1 MPNLG
6 NLRLLS
12 RLNVPRA
19 KTNRVSPA
27 TLDLVLN
34 EVVRDINARLKLL
47 RTDAKFD
54 KKADQYKY
62 DLSDA
67 SETVDRFYKIDES
80 GIWWNSNTA
89 AVVNYRRLFPRTI
102 KWLDKNQEGWRNQ
115 GSGDPR
121 YYAKQGKF
129 IIFYPTPSVTLTD
142 GFWLYYIENT
152 IDMSSP
158 SNHYPWGFTSEIPE
172 YAFLTDLIIKG
183 VEVWLKP
190 PVGKKQEGSTAMAE
204 YRALATEKEAILL
217 DNPDIRAN
225 VLRTKITLPN
235 VC

>member
-19 KTNRVSPA
+19 KTSRVKNA
-27 TLDLVLN
+27 TLDLIIN

-54 KKADQYKY
+54 KIAEQYKY
-62 DLSDA
+62 DLSKV
-67 SETVDRFYKIDES
+67 SETVDRFYKIDEM

-89 AVVNYRRLFPRTI
+89 AVVNYRRLFPRSM

-121 YYAKQGKF
+121 YYAKHGRF
-129 IIFYPTPSVTLTD
+129 LIFHPTPAVTLTD

-152 IDMSSP
+152 RDMSSP
-158 SNHYPWGFTSEIPE
+158 SHFPWGYTVEIPE

-190 PVGKKQEGSTAMAE
+190 TVGKKPEGSAAMTE
-204 YRALATEKEAILL
+204 YRALTTEKEAILA

-225 VLRTKITLPN
+225 VERTKITLPSI
-235 VC
+235 C

>member
-19 KTNRVSPA
+19 KISRVNNA
-27 TLDLVLN
+27 TLDLIIN
-34 EVVRDINARLKLL
+34 EVARDINARLKLL
-47 RTDAKFD
+47 RTDAKFE
-54 KKADQYKY
+54 KTAEQYKY

-67 SETVDRFYKIDES
+67 SDTVERFYKIDEP
-80 GIWWNSNTA
+80 GIWWNSNTV
-89 AVVNYRRLFPRTI
+89 AVVNYRRLFPRTV

-129 IIFYPTPSVTLTD
+129 LIFHPTPSITLAD

-152 IDMSSP
+152 IDMDSA
-158 SNHYPWGFTSEIPE
+158 NYFPWGHTSKISE

-190 PVGKKQEGSTAMAE
+190 PVGKKQEGSAAMAE
-204 YRALATEKEAILL
+204 YRALADEKEAILL
-217 DNPDIRAN
+217 DSPDIRAN
-225 VLRTKITLPN
+225 VERTKITLRN